1 MDFVA
6 VAAVKSDDARIADGK
21 LLTVHK
27 GMHRAVERVVAQNLG
42 APNGGFVIF
51 KNAEA
56 FFEGEEKL
64 RWIFVVH
71 FPAKPEKR
79 LHPHGE
85 NEVEQRVWSLIAQKK
100 SVAFVRRGTDGFRVN
115 GVDFLA
121 EEIMRHNGWHSFL
134 LFRARRLRDAA
145 FGCHERLIFAMI

>member
-27 GMHRAVERVVAQNLG
+27 GMHRAVERAVAQKPRRIG
-42 APNGGFVIF
+42 APNGDFVVF

-56 FFEGEEKL
+56 FFESEEKL

-71 FPAKPEKR
+71 FPAKAEKR

-85 NEVEQRVWSLIAQKK
+85 NEVEQRVWSLIA
-100 SVAFVRRGTDGFRVN
+100 
-115 GVDFLA
+115 
-121 EEIMRHNGWHSFL
+121 
-134 LFRARRLRDAA
+134 
-145 FGCHERLIFAMI
+145 